1 MALQR
6 TPIERLN
13 MLERIVAFDLEATG
27 LDPRRDRIVELAIVR
42 ADNGMVLLH
51 EHFHPGVPI
60 PPQATAVHG
69 IRDEDVAHCDPFAVH
84 SARIQKM
91 LDDAVLLGYNS
102 RRYDTVMLDA
112 ELRRA
117 GEPGFDLATVQ
128 EIDLFQVWSESERRT
143 LEMAVQRFLG
153 HGLEDAH
160 HALSDAEAL
169 VPLVNAM
176 QRTWGLEY
184 HDLLDRS
191 RPRGEVDRSR
201 RLRVNEA
208 GQVVFGFGKHASEPV
223 RDHPDYVDWML
234 ESDFPADTLDALRRL
249 RENGW
254 RWP

>member
-1 MALQR
+1 
-6 TPIERLN
+6 
-13 MLERIVAFDLEATG
+13 MLERIVAFDIEATG
-27 LDPRRDRIVELAIVR
+27 LDPRRDHIVELAIVR
-42 ADNGMVLLH
+42 ADDGMVLLH
-51 EHFHPGVPI
+51 ERFRPGVPI

-69 IRDEDVAHCDPFAVH
+69 ICDDDVAHCDPFAVH
-84 SARIQKM
+84 AARIQKL

-102 RRYDTVMLDA
+102 RRYDTVILDA

-117 GEPGFDLATVQ
+117 GEPGLDLATVQ

-153 HGLEDAH
+153 HGLADAH
-160 HALSDAEAL
+160 HALSDAEVL
-169 VPLVNAM
+169 VPLVHAM

-201 RLRVNEA
+201 RLRVNGA
-208 GQVVFGFGKHASEPV
+208 GRVVFSFGKHAGEPV

-249 RENGW
+249 RENDW
-254 RWP
+254 RWL